1 MSAMIDLKGGW
12 NADKEAQAENEAA
25 EEELLGTGSRF
36 RLKSGSPIVPRE
48 NVSGQALSAVIAIMS
63 FLACLCL
70 GAVAIVGD
78 TAAGWQSQV
87 SREVTVQIRPSDK
100 TEMDEAVRA
109 ASRLI
114 LTFDGVSRV
123 TALDD
128 ASAARLLEPWLGEN
142 PDLSE
147 LPVPRLLRITLKEGA
162 RPDFAAIRTALAEK
176 VPGAYLD
183 DHSAWL
189 ERLSRMAWTT
199 VAFGTAILTLVLG
212 ATALSVVF
220 VTRGAMAECRDI
232 VDVLH
237 FVGATPGYVAGQFQ
251 RHFLVLSARGAIAG
265 GVMAGLVFAGL
276 SAWLSWNRAT
286 PEGDQINALFGN
298 FELGWRG
305 FIGIAIVAIVV
316 IALAALTSRLAV
328 MAHIRSLEVYSHR
341 R

>member
-1 MSAMIDLKGGW
+1 MIELKGGW
-12 NADKEAQAENEAA
+12 NADKQDETETG
-25 EEELLGTGSRF
+25 EEEILGTGSRF
-36 RLKSGSPIVPRE
+36 RLKSGSTIVPRE
-48 NVSGQALSAVIAIMS
+48 NVSGQALSAVIAIMA

-100 TEMDEAVRA
+100 AEMDEAVRA

-114 LTFDGVSRV
+114 LTFDGISRV

-128 ASAARLLEPWLGEN
+128 DSAAELLEPWLGAN

-147 LPVPRLLRITLKEGA
+147 LPVPRLLRITIKEGA
-162 RPDFAAIRTALAEK
+162 RPDFDAIRIALSEN

-183 DHSAWL
+183 DHGAWL
-189 ERLSRMAWTT
+189 ERLNRMAWVT
-199 VAFGTAILTLVLG
+199 VAIGTAILALVLG

-232 VDVLH
+232 IDVLH
-237 FVGATPGYVAGQFQ
+237 FVGATPGYVAGKFQ

-265 GVMAGLVFAGL
+265 GVMAGLVFAAL
-276 SAWLSWNRAT
+276 SAWISWNRTT
-286 PEGDQINALFGN
+286 PEGEQINALFGN
-298 FELGWRG
+298 FALGWRG
-305 FIGIAIVAIVV
+305 FIGIGTVALVV
-316 IALAALTSRLAV
+316 IALATLTSRLVV
-328 MAHIRSLEVYSHR
+328 MAHIRALEVYSHR